1 MEGRCYAMLLMNPF
15 TPALQKSNLGGRVN
29 LFLTAILKL
38 TNISKFLMSCKQL
51 DSRFNVGK
59 KFVGYTWLRGGDM
72 RQRRDYMYRPEFIAP
87 RSPLEK
93 QRYHQTDGV
102 KQLPMWME

>member
-1 MEGRCYAMLLMNPF
+1 MSPSYRMAF
-15 TPALQKSNLGGRVN
+15 AVALFCTLNIIITETYFLDDLKPQIMHNYVMDKRASNLGG
-29 LFLTAILKL
+29 
-38 TNISKFLMSCKQL
+38 
-51 DSRFNVGK
+51 RFNVGK